1 MSDTELQKLMEK
13 DDWELQVVLA
23 HKQDPCEFPMDVA
36 RFEKTCNEILCD
48 CESGMVLGE
57 NWHGGMTR
65 EEWKSRKHYI
75 EKVLHELKA

>member
-1 MSDTELQKLMEK
+1 M
-13 DDWELQVVLA
+13 A
-23 HKQDPCEFPMDVA
+23 
-36 RFEKTCNEILCD
+36 
-48 CESGMVLGE
+48 LGE